1 MIKKIGIGVGILAII
16 LLAAFLYLNYRGRTL
31 SPPGSVSI
39 ENNDFKVSLNYSR
52 PSVRGRLIFGEK
64 NLNALQPNNEYWRL
78 GANEATE
85 ITFNKDVKVNGASL
99 KAGSYR
105 LYAIPKADGFDMI
118 VNTELGRFGAFE
130 PNHGADVLTTFV
142 PFTKPTAPVEQ
153 FTIEMKNQDSGVNG
167 VFSWSDRVW
176 ILPLTL

>member
-64 NLNALQPNNEYWRL
+64 NLNAIQPNNKYWKL
-78 GANEATE
+78 G
-85 ITFNKDVKVNGASL
+85 
-99 KAGSYR
+99 
-105 LYAIPKADGFDMI
+105 
-118 VNTELGRFGAFE
+118 
-130 PNHGADVLTTFV
+130 
-142 PFTKPTAPVEQ
+142 
-153 FTIEMKNQDSGVNG
+153 
-167 VFSWSDRVW
+167 
-176 ILPLTL
+176 

>member
-1 MIKKIGIGVGILAII
+1 MIKKIGIGVGILAVF

-31 SPPGSVSI
+31 SPPGNVAI
-39 ENNDFKVSLNYSR
+39 ENNDLKVSLTYSR
-52 PSVRGRLIFGEK
+52 PSVRGRLIFGDK
-64 NLNALQPNNEYWRL
+64 NLDALQPNNEYWRL

-85 ITFNKDVKVNGASL
+85 ITFSKNVNINGAAL

-105 LYAIPKADGFDMI
+105 LYAIPKANGFDI
-118 VNTELGRFGAFE
+118 VLNTELGKFGAFE

-142 PFTKPTAPVEQ
+142 PFTKPTNPIEQ
-153 FTIEMKNQDSGVNG
+153 FTIELKNQNTGVDV

-176 ILPLTL
+176 ILPVTL